1 MLKVLMV
8 LPFVCALLMAPGN
21 LAAADANVRTGLV
34 LNFIRFTDWPALGND
49 GSTDLNICVARGDT
63 RMASAMSGL
72 ENRSVN
78 ERTIK
83 VSVISRPNEA
93 RICQVLYL
101 PAELN
106 VLIADFVQVVQGEPV
121 LTISDSPDFVE
132 AQGMIGLR
140 LVTSRYQFEINNKI
154 VRNSDLRLN
163 PQLLRLA
170 SRVL

>member
-1 MLKVLMV
+1 MLT
-8 LPFVCALLMAPGN
+8 ALLGMALVITLLTLPGP
-21 LAAADANVRTGLV
+21 LGATDANVRAGLV
-34 LNFIRFTDWPALGND
+34 LNFIRFTDWPALAND
-49 GSTDLNICVARGDT
+49 GSNHLNICVARGDT
-63 RMASAMSGL
+63 RMASAMSAL

-83 VSVISRPNEA
+83 VSTVSRPNEA
-93 RICQVLYL
+93 RDCQVLYL

-106 VLIADFVQVVQGEPV
+106 VLIADFVQVVQGEAV
-121 LTISDSPDFVE
+121 LTISDAPDFVDS
-132 AQGMIGLR
+132 QGMIGLR
-140 LVTSRYQFEINNKI
+140 LVTSRYQFEINNKV